1 MKRSI
6 FRSAITDENGD
17 VDAGYLGLYVVIVII
32 LGSIPAA
39 IALSATRM
47 FILPDHPLDLVG
59 IGAVIA
65 GAGAAFGTAAAGVGL
80 FRAGDKPRAGTAT
93 QTITATS
100 TTSSPVEVTPGG
112 VPIPA

>member
-1 MKRSI
+1 VKRSI
-6 FRSAITDENGD
+6 FRSAITDEHGD

-39 IALSATRM
+39 IVLATIRM

-80 FRAGDKPRAGTAT
+80 FRAGDKPRAGTET

-100 TTSSPVEVTPGG
+100 TTSTPA
-112 VPIPA
+112 PAAP